1 MRQQRTELAAIE
13 AEIVIAASFTDAW
26 PRSPRRPIEC
36 IPQRARFLCGH
47 LHFTFATRNMPS
59 GTCWGPRNTALLG
72 PEMWPETGP
81 TQIHAPIAARSTGRM
96 VRAAVLGEERQQT
109 AGWYRRSLCVG
120 PPMQGHHRGAHLGCR
135 W

>member
-59 GTCWGPRNTALLG
+59 GYLLGAQKHCTFGARNVARNRADANSRSDRRQVDRQNGPRSG
-72 PEMWPETGP
+72 P
-81 TQIHAPIAARSTGRM
+81 R
-96 VRAAVLGEERQQT
+96 
-109 AGWYRRSLCVG
+109 
-120 PPMQGHHRGAHLGCR
+120 
-135 W
+135 